1 MWEWYVVLT
10 MVNIVA
16 SVINMVICIW
26 NHDTQTLLPWVF
38 SALGWGGNF
47 FWGLRRLGE
56 NK

>member
-1 MWEWYVVLT
+1 MWGWYVVLT

-26 NHDTQTLLPWVF
+26 NHDTQTLLPWTF
-38 SALGWGGNF
+38 SALGWVGNF